1 MSVLVTGAT
10 GFIGSHLCNQLNK
23 QQSRVVVLV
32 RDILPSPWSNWLSN
46 ALEGC
51 TFVKGDLLNPK
62 LLRRILAEYHIEHV
76 FHLAAQAL
84 VSTALKDPTTTFE
97 VNVMGTVHLLEACR
111 QLDMEKVYV
120 MSTDKIYGNR
130 MEAKENDPP
139 ISTGI
144 YETSKS
150 CQDLVAQAFLK
161 TYGLH
166 IVIGRSCNAYGYDL
180 SPRIVPNTIRACMRG
195 ESPIIY
201 EGEETVRQYIY
212 VEDLCE
218 AVIHLVHASYKGPYN
233 IATNDI
239 LTQEQVVKKI
249 CGFFPVSPRYVER
262 EKPIHEIKSQSMV
275 CSKFGWKPKYSF
287 EEGIKLTI
295 EAFKKWG
302 FVGC

>member
-1 MSVLVTGAT
+1 MNVLVTGAT
-10 GFIGSHLCNQLNK
+10 GFIGSHLCNRMDK
-23 QQSRVVVLV
+23 QRNRVVILV
-32 RDILPSPWSNWLSN
+32 RDILPSPWSTWLSD

-51 TFVKGDLLNPK
+51 TVVKGSILNAK
-62 LLRRILAEYHIEHV
+62 LLRRVLAEYDIEHV

-97 VNVMGTVHLLEACR
+97 ANVMGTVHLLEACR
-111 QLDMEKVYV
+111 QLDVERIYV

-130 MEAKENDPP
+130 MEAKENDPL

-161 TYGLH
+161 TYDPH

-180 SPRIVPNTIRACMRG
+180 SPRIVPNTIRACMLG
-195 ESPIIY
+195 ESPVIY
-201 EGEETVRQYIY
+201 EGEETLRQYIY

-218 AVIHLVHASYKGPYN
+218 AILHLMKHSPYRGVYN

-239 LTQEQVVKKI
+239 LTQEQVVKTI
-249 CGFFPVSPRYVER
+249 CRFFPVSPRYVKR
-262 EKPIHEIKSQSMV
+262 EKPIHEIKSQSMI
-275 CSKFGWKPKYSF
+275 CSEFGWKAHYNF
-287 EEGIKLTI
+287 EEGIKETI
-295 EAFKKWG
+295 EAFKKYG
-302 FVGC
+302 G

>member
-1 MSVLVTGAT
+1 MNVLVTGAT
-10 GFIGSHLCNQLNK
+10 GFIGSHLCNRLNK
-23 QQSRVVVLV
+23 QQNRVVVLV

-51 TFVKGDLLNPK
+51 TFVKGDILNPK
-62 LLRRILAEYHIEHV
+62 LLRRIIAEYHIENV
-76 FHLAAQAL
+76 FHLAAQSL

-97 VNVMGTVHLLEACR
+97 VNVMATVHLLEACR
-111 QLDMEKVYV
+111 QLDMEKIYV

-130 MEAKENDPP
+130 MGSKENDPL

-166 IVIGRSCNAYGYDL
+166 TVIGRSCNAYGYDL

-201 EGEETVRQYIY
+201 EGEKTVRQYIY

-218 AVIHLVHASYKGPYN
+218 VIIHLMKHSPYRGAYN

-239 LTQEQVVKKI
+239 LTQEQVVKTI
-249 CGFFPVSPRYVER
+249 CRFFPVSPRYIKR
-262 EKPIHEIKSQSMV
+262 EKPIHEIQSQSMI
-275 CSKFGWKPKYSF
+275 CSNFEWKPRYSF
-287 EEGIKLTI
+287 EEGIKETI
-295 EAFKKWG
+295 KPFERFG
-302 FVGC
+302 F